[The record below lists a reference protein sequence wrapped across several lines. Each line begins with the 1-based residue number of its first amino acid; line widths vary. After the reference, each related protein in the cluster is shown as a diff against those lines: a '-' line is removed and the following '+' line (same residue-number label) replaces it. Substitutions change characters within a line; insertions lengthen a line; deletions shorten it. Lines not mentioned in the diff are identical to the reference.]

1 MKKTLTVFCMM
12 CVLSASCVGC
22 QTAVFHNKAKKSL
35 PVMAQT
41 ETVVDH
47 FQKAKLLQESGD
59 YMAALVEYRQVSA
72 CSNDPRERDL
82 AKIGAAECLL
92 KTNKYPAAL
101 VALEPLPLTVS
112 TEFDARRLALAGE
125 ILLRQHRNEEAK
137 AYLEIALNSV
147 DLETYAEQ
155 AQCNDAEFV
164 VAAWIPSAAAN
175 LGCACVKLDQPEHGM
190 VMYQFAAMMYRVR
203 GEQMAAVKAQRMYD
217 DLAEVIRQYAPFKPV
232 PVVKGFPAG
241 RM

>member
-1 MKKTLTVFCMM
+1 MKKILTAFSMM
-12 CVLSASCVGC
+12 LLLAALSTGC
-22 QTAVFHNKAKKSL
+22 QTSIFHNKGKKTM
-35 PVMAQT
+35 PVMART

-59 YMAALVEYRQVSA
+59 YMGALVEYRQVSA
-72 CSNDPRERDL
+72 CSNDPVQRDL

-112 TEFDARRLALAGE
+112 TEVDARRLALAGE
-125 ILLRQHRNEEAK
+125 ILLRQHRHEEAK
-137 AYLEIALNSV
+137 AYLEIALNAV
-147 DLETYAEQ
+147 DLETYAEK
-155 AQCNDAEFV
+155 AQCDDPSLD

-190 VMYQFAAMMYRVR
+190 VMYQFAAMMYRAR
-203 GEQMAAVKAQRMYD
+203 GEQMSATKAQRMYD
-217 DLAEVIRQYAPFKPV
+217 DLAEVLRQYAPFKPV